1 MLCEKCRPQPAR
13 QSSSRTPRRS
23 SPSRS
28 LRSEA
33 VGETAPSNSDGES
46 MAIFFEEIAEDWG
59 STWVN
64 QTENPIMVFRFKS
77 IPAFGRATHDT
88 GKCPWLV
95 VWVDKLGHIS
105 GVCLEARYLKIPRAI
120 LSFPPKN
127 SDNHG
132 EQIRT
137 TSQHTTISPLETNI
151 SCFVPS
157 GKLT

>member
-33 VGETAPSNSDGES
+33 VEES
-46 MAIFFEEIAEDWG
+46 AEDWG

-64 QTENPIMVFRFKS
+64 QPENPIMVFRFKS